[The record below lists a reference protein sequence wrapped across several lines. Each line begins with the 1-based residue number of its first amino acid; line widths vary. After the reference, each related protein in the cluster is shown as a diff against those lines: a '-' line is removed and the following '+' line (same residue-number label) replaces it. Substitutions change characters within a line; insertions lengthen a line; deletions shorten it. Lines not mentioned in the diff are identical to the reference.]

1 MDLRSRIAQELVE
14 LELFHTYRIVE
25 GKTLPTY
32 VDEGFD
38 KEKIEA
44 EGSIWAVYVQDCIS
58 VYYQRHKERIEEVV
72 DDILKS
78 ALRRGQVV

>member
-1 MDLRSRIAQELVE
+1 MDLRSRIAQEIVE

-25 GKTLPTY
+25 DKVLPTY

-44 EGSIWAVYVQDCIS
+44 EGSIYVVYVQDCMS
-58 VYYQRHKERIEEVV
+58 VYYQRHKEWIEEAV
-72 DDILKS
+72 DNILKS